1 MTTLDN
7 NESHVLNDTELIDS
21 ESIKSNINTLNTEIS
36 AADETNK
43 NEEEEE
49 ENAEGQMMATS
60 SSSSPNTDS
69 KQRKKR
75 KSKDTDFEPP
85 AASINKL
92 VKSILPSKLQITK
105 DARSA
110 FQRASGIFIFY
121 LTHAANDI
129 ARLNKR
135 STILPKD
142 VIAALK
148 ELEYSEFVAPVE
160 KVCEEFRESLAAAK
174 ARATASA
181 SSSNDDRNGNAHE
194 NDTDMITNEDENKSQ
209 EEVSVGSDADGDEE
223 VDVDEVESVD
233 DDIEAEQNRDNNKD
247 RIPDDISVI
256 FENEEDALP
265 ISVPATE
272 SDET

>member
-1 MTTLDN
+1 MFVAAFPLIPALALVN
-7 NESHVLNDTELIDS
+7 NIFEAHIDGYKITHHS
-21 ESIKSNINTLNTEIS
+21 
-36 AADETNK
+36 
-43 NEEEEE
+43 
-49 ENAEGQMMATS
+49 
-60 SSSSPNTDS
+60 
-69 KQRKKR
+69 QR
-75 KSKDTDFEPP
+75 PP
-85 AASINKL
+85 
-92 VKSILPSKLQITK
+92 P
-105 DARSA
+105 
-110 FQRASGIFIFY
+110 
-121 LTHAANDI
+121 HAANDI

-174 ARATASA
+174 ARAAASA

-209 EEVSVGSDADGDEE
+209 EEVSVGSDADGDGDEE
-223 VDVDEVESVD
+223 VDVDVDEVESVD